1 MATTVTVSTS
11 AASAVSVKSSKTTV
25 ASVVVAPSSNIS
37 LGSLTNVDVANVADG
52 QGLVYSSAN
61 GKFEGK
67 TITAEVTVTS
77 IIGGSF

>member
-61 GKFEGK
+61 GKFEGR

>member
-1 MATTVTVSTS
+1 MATTVTIVNNAATTVSLKPANKTS
-11 AASAVSVKSSKTTV
+11 AAVI
-25 ASVVVAPSSNIS
+25 VAPSSNIS
-37 LGSLTNVDVANVADG
+37 LGTLTNVDVANVADG

-77 IIGGSF
+77 IVGGSF